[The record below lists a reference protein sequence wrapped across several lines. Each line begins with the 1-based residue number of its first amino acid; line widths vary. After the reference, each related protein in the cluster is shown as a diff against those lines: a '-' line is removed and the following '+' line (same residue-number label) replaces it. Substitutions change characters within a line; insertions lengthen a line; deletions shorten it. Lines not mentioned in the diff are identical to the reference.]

1 MSAIARF
8 RFPLVV
14 LTLLATAWQPSPAP
28 AVPPVEFD
36 TGRPQP
42 SVDGFPV
49 LGSGLALSRGHLRGA
64 PVAELAGWT
73 ASLWF
78 RARSTDNGTIF
89 GLEINP
95 NEGTSMLLV
104 MEDGKLVLSGPAGR
118 EPDGWR
124 FETGLA
130 LPEAWNHVAV
140 TYMDEIGLSFYL
152 NGELVGSGDRAWLGY
167 AVSFQN
173 YYFGGELG
181 EEGEAVRLFDGLID
195 DFFLFNRPFDAA
207 EVARLHQDERFDDA
221 MLMFHD
227 FEDVDHRRLARFDVD
242 ELGEDYLEVGGRL
255 FELHC
260 IACHSRDGV
269 SPAPNPLTRSF
280 VRHEMLNGGDPY
292 SMFRTITYGYRNMMA
307 APQLS
312 PAERYQVIHY
322 IREEM
327 VRANA
332 AELYVPVDE
341 TYTVTMPTSPAAL
354 EGEVERIEALAS
366 TGYLRDYGSALITPV
381 VGPRGMLSRNALVL
395 DLGNETTIG
404 YDLGTMATIGAW
416 TGGFLDF
423 TDTLHHR
430 LRAAGRPRA
439 RFDFIDGFGS
449 DRWAWDGEAGNEI
462 PELPEHRTWPESQVR
477 YNGHYTHGDE
487 VVIAFEVQGRDVL
500 ESPLAVPPQ
509 DGSEAA
515 PVIHR
520 RFTVAAADNPV
531 ELVLWP
537 ADGREVKVSGHRAA
551 VGGGDGMVF
560 QLQTGPDAGVRWRSG
575 DDGGLVLVFD
585 AAGHDV
591 SAVVVYGAGDEPEP
605 EVKDLATLTGGGPQR
620 WLASHTMRGS
630 LAVSRFQDY
639 ALDSLPVPLNNAYN
653 TWMRTASLAFFP
665 DGRLAV
671 GTLSGDIWVVDGID
685 DELGA
690 VTWRRFAAGLYEPL
704 GMKVVDGVLTAITR
718 GRIVKLHDL
727 NGNGEADFYEAFFN
741 EDHPDPGWH
750 AYNFDLEV
758 GEDGSYYYARTGG
771 FSDWPLPGGLIR
783 VSPDG
788 SDWELLGA
796 GMRVPNGIG
805 RLPDGRITYGDNQ
818 GNWVP
823 ASKIGIASEPGSFLG
838 AGSWQDSEVEFDADK
853 MLQPIVH
860 MPQELDS
867 SSGSQLWVEESGRF
881 GPLSGQ
887 FFHTSYGRARA
898 MVVMLDE
905 FNGVFQGAV
914 YPLPLVMESGTMR
927 LATNPA
933 DGQLYFSGMTGWQS
947 GATREGS
954 IQRLRHTGEE
964 QGLYLTDARARNG
977 RLELEFNRPL
987 DPDSVSDVSGWSAV
1001 AWNYVWSQGYG
1012 SPHMKVT
1019 DPGERGTD
1027 EFAIDGVELD
1037 ADGTRLTVRINDLQ
1051 PCHTLRLGFSVTGA
1065 ESGELSGPLYFT
1077 IHELPE

>member
-1 MSAIARF
+1 MTVFASVRHG
-8 RFPLVV
+8 
-14 LTLLATAWQPSPAP
+14 LLILAALAASFATPGQAA
-28 AVPPVEFD
+28 APVEFD

-42 SVDGFPV
+42 AVDGFPV

-78 RARSTDNGTIF
+78 RARSTDDGTIF
-89 GLEINP
+89 GVEINP
-95 NEGTSMLLV
+95 NEGTAMRLT
-104 MEDGKLVLSGPAGR
+104 MEDGRLVLAGPAGR

-124 FETGLA
+124 FETELTA
-130 LPEAWNHVAV
+130 PEGWNHVAI
-140 TYMDEIGLSFYL
+140 TYMDEIGLAFYL
-152 NGELVGSGDRAWLGY
+152 NGVEVGSGNRSWLGY

-173 YYFGGELG
+173 YYFGGELD
-181 EEGEAVRLFDGLID
+181 EEGEPVALFDGLID
-195 DFFLFNRPFDAA
+195 DFFLFNRPFPAD
-207 EVARLHQDERFDDA
+207 EVARLHRDERFDDSL
-221 MLMFHD
+221 LMFHD
-227 FEDVDHRRLARFDVD
+227 FEDVDHRSLARFDPD
-242 ELGEDYLEVGGRL
+242 QFDEDYLKGGRAL

-327 VRANA
+327 VRANSP
-332 AELYVPVDE
+332 ELYVPVDE
-341 TYTVTMPTSPAAL
+341 TYTVSMPTSPAML
-354 EGEVERIEALAS
+354 EDEVERIEALAG
-366 TGYLRDYGSALITPV
+366 TGYLRDYGGALITPV
-381 VGPRGMLSRNALVL
+381 RGEGGMLSRNALVL

-404 YDLGTMATIGAW
+404 YDLGTMRTIGAW

-423 TDTLHHR
+423 RDTLHHR
-430 LRAAGRPRA
+430 LRAAGLPRA
-439 RFDFIDGFGS
+439 RFDFLAGFGA
-449 DRWAWDGEAGNEI
+449 DRWGWDGRAENQV
-462 PELPEHRTWPESQVR
+462 PELPQHRTWPESQVR
-477 YNGHYTHGDE
+477 YDGHYTHGDE
-487 VVIAFEVQGRDVL
+487 VVIAYTVQGRGVL
-500 ESPLAVPPQ
+500 ESPLAVPA
-509 DGSEAA
+509 DDREGSA

-520 RFTVAAADNPV
+520 RFTVAAGDQAIEMVLLPGGSGARIEGAKAVTGDGDGPVYWLHTEADGGADWRIGEGG
-531 ELVLWP
+531 ELVLGFEA
-537 ADGREVKVSGHRAA
+537 ADADIAA
-551 VGGGDGMVF
+551 T
-560 QLQTGPDAGVRWRSG
+560 L
-575 DDGGLVLVFD
+575 
-585 AAGHDV
+585 
-591 SAVVVYGAGDEPEP
+591 VYGSEQEPAP
-605 EVKDLATLTGGGPQR
+605 MVADLAALTQGGPPR
-620 WLASHTMRGS
+620 WLTTHTMRGS

-639 ALDSLPVPLNNAYN
+639 VLDSLPVPLKNAYN
-653 TWMRTASLAFFP
+653 TWMRTASLGFFP

-671 GTLSGDIWVVDGID
+671 GTLSGDIWVVEGID
-685 DELGA
+685 DGLGE
-690 VTWRRFAAGLYEPL
+690 VTWKRFAAGLYEPMGL
-704 GMKVVDGVLTAITR
+704 KVVDGVLTAITR

-727 NGNGEADFYEAFFN
+727 NGNGEADFYQAFFN

-758 GEDGSYYYARTGG
+758 GEDGSYYYAKTGG
-771 FSDWPLPGGLIR
+771 FSDWPLPGGLVR

-823 ASKIGIASEPGSFLG
+823 ASKIGVASEPGSFLG
-838 AGSWQDSEVEFDADK
+838 AGSWQNSQVEYDPDDL
-853 MLQPIVH
+853 MEPIVH

-867 SSGSQLWVEESGRF
+867 SSGAQLWVDEDPAF

-887 FFHTSYGRARA
+887 FYHTSYGRARA

-905 FNGVFQGAV
+905 FNSVFQGAV
-914 YPLPLVMESGTMR
+914 FPLPLTMESGTMR
-927 LATNPA
+927 LATSPV

-954 IQRLRHTGEE
+954 IQRMRFTGGDE
-964 QGLYLTDARARNG
+964 GLYLLNARAREG
-977 RLELEFNRPL
+977 RLELEFNRPVDPASL
-987 DPDSVSDVSGWSAV
+987 DDLSGWKAE
-1001 AWNYVWSQGYG
+1001 AWNYVWAQRYG

-1019 DPGERGTD
+1019 QPDVEGTD
-1027 EFAIDGVELD
+1027 VFAIDGAELS
-1037 ADGTRLTVRINDLQ
+1037 ADGTRLTVRIGALQ
-1051 PCHTLRLGFSVTGA
+1051 PCHTLRLNFSVAGSD
-1065 ESGELSGPLYFT
+1065 SGHLEGPLYFT